1 MTSRKIFLLIA
12 AVIFLL
18 LGLAG
23 FYRLM
28 VGFPLSIAGAHLGQT
43 TSFFIFVICVVL
55 SLILFGEARSG
66 GRGRDQY

>member
-1 MTSRKIFLLIA
+1 MTGRKVLMLVAAVFFLLA
-12 AVIFLL
+12 
-18 LGLAG
+18 GLAG

-43 TSFFIFVICVVL
+43 SSFFVFVICVVL

-66 GRGRDQY
+66 GRERDRY